1 MHQYNKLQR
10 DITAE
15 HKLQEGLKIQRE
27 IKFLMEQD
35 EKKAEEKRQAGV
47 QLMKYMVEENKKQEM
62 IKDKVKKCLVI

>member
-1 MHQYNKLQR
+1 LQR
-10 DITAE
+10 DIAAE